1 MKHNRHEMS
10 YGVTKN
16 SIEYVCYIDKLE
28 ESFGTRIDYSKYTI
42 DKEIGNYI
50 NKISDA
56 KRNGKINEYV
66 SEILTPN
73 VNAVPTKITDH
84 TAIKAMLAAY
94 DNKYMGEEIAN
105 DVGVDEFANKITQI
119 ALGENYSR

>member
-73 VNAVPTKITDH
+73 AVPTKITDH